1 MADAGALRGP
11 AVAGHARA
19 IVEHVG
25 DVQLHIAVH
34 PRESASEQRPELPER
49 TVVLELASACSQ
61 GPVDLAACCTSETI
75 RKIATLRNV
84 IVVWHIFLELRLA
97 RRRDVRLLSDSHLTN
112 PRDAATRRCSVLR
125 IAVGV
130 VGTPAVGWF
139 FGKRSGALVTMQ
151 CQLGLVE
158 FGGRR
163 EINTGRL
170 STWRGVGWC
179 VHHEERGPGLTAA
192 TGTTLIV
199 TLTLITPLSEIQKP
213 VVVVSATIRYGW
225 EFPHRKIRRH
235 I

>member
-1 MADAGALRGP
+1 MN
-11 AVAGHARA
+11 
-19 IVEHVG
+19 
-25 DVQLHIAVH
+25 VQ
-34 PRESASEQRPELPER
+34 
-49 TVVLELASACSQ
+49 
-61 GPVDLAACCTSETI
+61 
-75 RKIATLRNV
+75 
-84 IVVWHIFLELRLA
+84 
-97 RRRDVRLLSDSHLTN
+97 
-112 PRDAATRRCSVLR
+112 
-125 IAVGV
+125 V

-158 FGGRR
+158 WFGGRR

-213 VVVVSATIRYGW
+213 VVVVSATMGISAP
-225 EFPHRKIRRH
+225 ENSSPHLTPCSRVFAVMSAELCVADFIGRPLYMLQGH
-235 I
+235 